1 MRSSPLDLPPERFRA
16 LGHDL
21 VDQMAELLEQMPT
34 GPVRQ
39 GAGLTD
45 VREALGRGSVPRE
58 GIEPG
63 ALLDE
68 TVELLR
74 GHSLYN
80 GHPRFF
86 GFITSSA
93 APIGALAEL
102 IAATINQNV
111 GGYSLSPM
119 ATEIEAQTV
128 RWIAELVG
136 MPKGSS
142 GVLVSG
148 GNMANIAGVWAAR
161 AHMLGGD
168 VRARGIRDLPPLRIY
183 ASAATHTWI
192 QKSADLSGI
201 GTDAIRWIAIDD
213 EERIRPDALREA
225 IARDLAAGDRP
236 MVIVGTAGSVSTGAI
251 DPLGELA
258 SIAREHDIWFHVDGA
273 YGAPAAMLPDAPHD
287 LTALSRADSVA
298 VDPHKWLYA
307 PIEAGCILV
316 RDPQLLRDAFS
327 YHPPYYPDAIE
338 DPDPPL
344 YYHEWSPQNTRG
356 FRALKIWLGL
366 RQVGRSGYE
375 QMIAE
380 DIRLA
385 KRMYEMAEAQE
396 ELEAT
401 SVGLSICTFRYVGK
415 GYGLSGMTSQDE
427 LNALNKSI
435 MERLQAE
442 GRAFLTNAVIN
453 GDFLLRACIVNFRTG
468 EEDVR
473 ALIEEVVRVGRDLI
487 GKEEYETR
495 HARER

>member
-1 MRSSPLDLPPERFRA
+1 MRSSPLDLTPEQFRA

-21 VDQMAELLEQMPT
+21 IDQMADLLREIPA
-34 GPVRQ
+34 GPVTQ
-39 GAGLTD
+39 GAKLSD
-45 VREALGRGSVPRE
+45 VREALQNRGVPRE
-58 GIEPG
+58 GSDPRM
-63 ALLDE
+63 LLNE
-68 TVELLR
+68 TVSLLR

-80 GHPRFF
+80 GHPRFY

-119 ATEIEAQTV
+119 ATEMEAQTV

-136 MPKGSS
+136 MPAGSS

-161 AHMLGGD
+161 TNMLGD
-168 VRARGIRDLPPLRIY
+168 AVRSHGIRGLPPLRIY
-183 ASAATHTWI
+183 ASAATHTWV
-192 QKSADLSGI
+192 QKAADLSGI
-201 GTDAIRWIAIDD
+201 GTEAIRWIAID
-213 EERIRPDALREA
+213 EKERIRPDDLRDT

-236 MVIVGTAGSVSTGAI
+236 VVIIGTAGSVSTGAI

-258 SIAREHDIWFHVDGA
+258 SIAHEHGIWFHVDGA
-273 YGAPAAMLPDAPHD
+273 YGAPAAMLPDAPDD
-287 LTALSRADSVA
+287 LTALGQADSVA

-307 PIEAGCILV
+307 PIEAGCVLV
-316 RDPQLLRDAFS
+316 RNPQALRDAFS

-375 QMIAE
+375 RMIAE

-385 KRMYEMAEAQE
+385 QRMYEMADTHE
-396 ELEAT
+396 ELEAK
-401 SVGLSICTFRYVGK
+401 SVGLSICTFRYVGMR
-415 GYGLSGMTSQDE
+415 GAAVVSQAE
-427 LNALNKSI
+427 LNALNKSL

-442 GRAFLTNAVIN
+442 GRAFLTNAVIDGN
-453 GDFLLRACIVNFRTG
+453 YLLRACIVNFRTG
-468 EEDVR
+468 EDDVR
-473 ALIEEVVRVGRDLI
+473 ALIDEVVRVGR
-487 GKEEYETR
+487 EEEKKG
-495 HARER
+495 

>member
-1 MRSSPLDLPPERFRA
+1 MRSSPLDLTPEQFRV

-21 VDQMAELLEQMPT
+21 IDQMADLLREIPA
-34 GPVRQ
+34 GPVTQ
-39 GAGLTD
+39 GAKLSD
-45 VREALGRGSVPRE
+45 VREALQSRGVPRE
-58 GIEPG
+58 GSDPRT
-63 ALLDE
+63 LLNE
-68 TVELLR
+68 TVSLLR

-119 ATEIEAQTV
+119 ATEMEAQTV

-136 MPKGSS
+136 MPAGTS

-161 AHMLGGD
+161 TNVLGGA
-168 VRARGIRDLPPLRIY
+168 VRSQGIRSLPPLRIY
-183 ASAATHTWI
+183 ASAATHTWV
-192 QKSADLSGI
+192 QKAADLSGI
-201 GTDAIRWIAIDD
+201 GTDAIRWISVD
-213 EERIRPDALREA
+213 EKERIRPDDLRET
-225 IARDLAAGDRP
+225 IARDLASGDRP
-236 MVIVGTAGSVSTGAI
+236 VVIIGTAGSVSTGAI

-258 SIAREHDIWFHVDGA
+258 SVAREHKIWFHVDGA
-273 YGAPAAMLPDAPHD
+273 YGAPAAMLPDAPGD
-287 LTALSRADSVA
+287 LKALSQADSIA
-298 VDPHKWLYA
+298 IDPHKWLYA
-307 PIEAGCILV
+307 PIEAGCVLV
-316 RDPQLLRDAFS
+316 RNPQVLRDAFS

-385 KRMYEMAEAQE
+385 KRMYEMADAHE
-396 ELEAT
+396 ELEAK
-401 SVGLSICTFRYVGK
+401 SVGLSICTFRYLGK
-415 GYGLSGMTSQDE
+415 RDPVVRSQDE
-427 LNALNKSI
+427 LNRLNKSI
-435 MERLQAE
+435 MERVQTE
-442 GRAFLTNAVIN
+442 GKAFLTNAVIDGN
-453 GDFLLRACIVNFRTG
+453 YLLRACIVNFRTG

-473 ALIEEVVRVGRDLI
+473 ALIDEVVRVGR
-487 GKEEYETR
+487 EEEKKSG
-495 HARER
+495 

>member
-1 MRSSPLDLPPERFRA
+1 MRSSPLDLTPEQFRA

-21 VDQMAELLEQMPT
+21 IDQMADLLREIPT
-34 GPVRQ
+34 GPVTQ
-39 GAGLTD
+39 GAKLSD
-45 VREALGRGSVPRE
+45 VREALESRGVPRD
-58 GIEPG
+58 GSDPQT
-63 ALLDE
+63 LLNE
-68 TVELLR
+68 TVSLLR

-119 ATEIEAQTV
+119 ATEMEAQTV

-136 MPKGSS
+136 MPAGTS

-148 GNMANIAGVWAAR
+148 GNMANIAGAWAAR
-161 AHMLGGD
+161 ANVLGGA
-168 VRARGIRDLPPLRIY
+168 VRSQGIRGLPPLRIY
-183 ASAATHTWI
+183 ASAATHTWV
-192 QKSADLSGI
+192 QKAADLSGI
-201 GTDAIRWIAIDD
+201 GTDAIRWISVD
-213 EERIRPDALREA
+213 EKERIRPDDLRET
-225 IARDLAAGDRP
+225 IARDIASGDRP
-236 MVIVGTAGSVSTGAI
+236 VIIIGTAGSVSTGAI

-258 SIAREHDIWFHVDGA
+258 SIAREHKVWFHVDGA
-273 YGAPAAMLPDAPHD
+273 YGAPAAMLPDAPDD
-287 LTALSRADSVA
+287 LKALSQADSVA
-298 VDPHKWLYA
+298 IDPHKWLYA
-307 PIEAGCILV
+307 PIEAGCVLV
-316 RDPQLLRDAFS
+316 RNPQVLRDAFS

-375 QMIAE
+375 RMIAE

-385 KRMYEMAEAQE
+385 NRMYEMADTHE
-396 ELEAT
+396 ELEAK

-415 GYGLSGMTSQDE
+415 RDQVVRSQDE
-427 LNALNKSI
+427 LNRLNKSI
-435 MERLQAE
+435 MERVQAE
-442 GRAFLTNAVIN
+442 GKAFLTNAVID
-453 GDFLLRACIVNFRTG
+453 GSYLLRACIVNFRTG

-473 ALIEEVVRVGRDLI
+473 ELIDEVVRVGR
-487 GKEEYETR
+487 EEEKKG
-495 HARER
+495 

>member
-1 MRSSPLDLPPERFRA
+1 MRSSPLDLTPEQFRS

-21 VDQMAELLEQMPT
+21 IDQMAELLREIPA
-34 GPVRQ
+34 GPVTQ
-39 GAGLTD
+39 GAGLAD
-45 VREALGRGSVPRE
+45 VRAALQNRGVPRE
-58 GIEPG
+58 GSDPHT
-63 ALLDE
+63 LLDE
-68 TVELLR
+68 TVSLLR

-119 ATEIEAQTV
+119 ATEMEAQTV

-136 MPKGSS
+136 MPAGSS

-161 AHMLGGD
+161 TNMLGGA
-168 VRARGIRDLPPLRIY
+168 VRSQGIRDLPPLRIY
-183 ASAATHTWI
+183 ASAATHTWV
-192 QKSADLSGI
+192 QKAADLSGI
-201 GTDAIRWIAIDD
+201 GTNAIRWIAVD
-213 EERIRPDALREA
+213 EKERIRPEDLRETL
-225 IARDLAAGDRP
+225 ARDIAAGDRP
-236 MVIVGTAGSVSTGAI
+236 VVIIGTAGSVSTGAI

-258 SIAREHDIWFHVDGA
+258 SIADEHKIWFHVDGA
-273 YGAPAAMLPDAPHD
+273 YGAPAAMLPDAPGD
-287 LTALSRADSVA
+287 LTALGRADSVA

-316 RDPQLLRDAFS
+316 RNPQVLRDAFS

-375 QMIAE
+375 RMIAE

-385 KRMYEMAEAQE
+385 RRMYEMAETHE
-396 ELEAT
+396 ELEAK
-401 SVGLSICTFRYVGK
+401 SVGLSICTFRYVGNREN
-415 GYGLSGMTSQDE
+415 GARSQDE

-435 MERLQAE
+435 MERVQAE
-442 GRAFLTNAVIN
+442 GRAFLTNAVIDGN
-453 GDFLLRACIVNFRTG
+453 YLLRACIVNFRTG
-468 EEDVR
+468 EDDVR
-473 ALIEEVVRVGRDLI
+473 ALIDEVVRVGR
-487 GKEEYETR
+487 EEE
-495 HARER
+495 AESA

>member
-1 MRSSPLDLPPERFRA
+1 MRSSPLDLAPEQFRV
-16 LGHDL
+16 LGHEL
-21 VDQMAELLEQMPT
+21 IDQMADLLREIPA
-34 GPVRQ
+34 GPVTQ
-39 GAGLTD
+39 GAKLSD
-45 VREALGRGSVPRE
+45 VREALQSRGVPRE
-58 GIEPG
+58 GSDPRT
-63 ALLDE
+63 LLNE
-68 TVELLR
+68 TVSLLR

-119 ATEIEAQTV
+119 ATEMEAQTV

-136 MPKGSS
+136 MPAGTS

-161 AHMLGGD
+161 TNMLGGA
-168 VRARGIRDLPPLRIY
+168 VRSQGIRDLPPLRIY
-183 ASAATHTWI
+183 ASAATHTWV
-192 QKSADLSGI
+192 QKAADLSGI
-201 GTDAIRWIAIDD
+201 GTDAIRWISVD
-213 EERIRPDALREA
+213 EKERIRPDVLRET
-225 IARDLAAGDRP
+225 IARDLASGDRP
-236 MVIVGTAGSVSTGAI
+236 VVIIGTAGSVSTGAI

-258 SIAREHDIWFHVDGA
+258 SVAREHKIWFHVDGA
-273 YGAPAAMLPDAPHD
+273 YGAPAAMLPDAPGD
-287 LTALSRADSVA
+287 LKALNQADSVA
-298 VDPHKWLYA
+298 IDPHKWLYA
-307 PIEAGCILV
+307 PIEAGCVLV
-316 RDPQLLRDAFS
+316 RNPQVLRDAFS

-385 KRMYEMAEAQE
+385 KRMYEMASAHE
-396 ELEAT
+396 ELEAK

-415 GYGLSGMTSQDE
+415 RDRVDGSQDE
-427 LNALNKSI
+427 LNRLNKSI
-435 MERLQAE
+435 MERVQAE
-442 GRAFLTNAVIN
+442 GKAFLTNAVIDGN
-453 GDFLLRACIVNFRTG
+453 YLLRACIVNFRTG

-473 ALIEEVVRVGRDLI
+473 ALIEEVVRVGR
-487 GKEEYETR
+487 EEETKG
-495 HARER
+495 